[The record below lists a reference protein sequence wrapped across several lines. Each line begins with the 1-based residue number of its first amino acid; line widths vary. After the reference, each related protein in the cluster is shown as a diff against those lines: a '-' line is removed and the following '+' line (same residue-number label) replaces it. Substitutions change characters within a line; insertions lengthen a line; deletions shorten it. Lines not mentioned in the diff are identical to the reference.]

1 MANDEAVASK
11 WVAGK
16 DGTVTVVTSGG
27 TSEDWTN
34 RRYEPEDIWAYQPVV
49 KPSAL
54 TAFDARQIQSLGD
67 GPLRKRPERVWGT
80 IRATSADK
88 KKQIE
93 RLHAVVSSP
102 GAVTVNPVRGRG
114 LFGQRCSACHT
125 LWGEG
130 GHAGP
135 DLTGSDR
142 RNLDY
147 LLENII
153 DPSASVPQNYRLT
166 VVELKDGQILSGFV
180 EEDLGSLLRLRAQ
193 DRVHHLSRD
202 RIVKR
207 KALKAS
213 LMPEGILNGL
223 GDGEVRDHF
232 AYLRGREQVK

>member
-1 MANDEAVASK
+1 M
-11 WVAGK
+11 
-16 DGTVTVVTSGG
+16 
-27 TSEDWTN
+27 
-34 RRYEPEDIWAYQPVV
+34 
-49 KPSAL
+49 
-54 TAFDARQIQSLGD
+54 
-67 GPLRKRPERVWGT
+67 
-80 IRATSADK
+80 
-88 KKQIE
+88 
-93 RLHAVVSSP
+93 
-102 GAVTVNPVRGRG
+102 
-114 LFGQRCSACHT
+114 
-125 LWGEG
+125 
-130 GHAGP
+130 
-135 DLTGSDR
+135 TGSDR

-232 AYLRGREQVK
+232 AYLREQVK

>member
-1 MANDEAVASK
+1 M
-11 WVAGK
+11 
-16 DGTVTVVTSGG
+16 
-27 TSEDWTN
+27 
-34 RRYEPEDIWAYQPVV
+34 EPPE
-49 KPSAL
+49 L
-54 TAFDARQIQSLGD
+54 DAH
-67 GPLRKRPERVWGT
+67 
-80 IRATSADK
+80 A
-88 KKQIE
+88 

-153 DPSASVPQNYRLT
+153 DPSASVPQNYRVT

-193 DRVHHLSRD
+193 DRDASSQPGSHREAKGIEGLTHAG
-202 RIVKR
+202 RISQR
-207 KALKAS
+207 AGRRGGAGPFRLLA
-213 LMPEGILNGL
+213 GA
-223 GDGEVRDHF
+223 GEVGATFRSRS
-232 AYLRGREQVK
+232 YWRGRNACGGEQRNYSFSGLVS